1 MIPLG
6 YLTVVLTGIL
16 VILVSKALDALWVRM
31 ITIRW
36 VYLIVRAP
44 GIVVHECSHILG
56 CLLTGAKVKN
66 VVLLSK
72 EGGSVTYAKP
82 PVPCLGDVVIN
93 TAPLF
98 CIPLVLYGCTW
109 IFSTYLGCTIP
120 ELPAMID
127 SAGALGL
134 MASQISGM
142 FATNLVYH
150 FNPWFLLYLYLTVS
164 LVLSLAPSRQDMKN
178 AALGIAIIAA
188 AGLLVIWSNFGPAVN
203 ALDAITNVIGLGFGI
218 ALGFGAIAL
227 VISLPLVVMYV
238 HRHK

>member
-1 MIPLG
+1 MIPFG

-16 VILVSKALDALWVRM
+16 IIFVSKALDALWVRM

-36 VYLIVRAP
+36 AYLIVRAP

-82 PVPCLGDVVIN
+82 PVPFIGDVVIN

-109 IFSTYLGCTIP
+109 VFSTYLGCSIP
-120 ELPAMID
+120 ELPAVIN
-127 SAGALGL
+127 SFGALGL
-134 MASQISGM
+134 MASQIGGL
-142 FATNLVYH
+142 FTTNL
-150 FNPWFLLYLYLTVS
+150 L
-164 LVLSLAPSRQDMKN
+164 
-178 AALGIAIIAA
+178 
-188 AGLLVIWSNFGPAVN
+188 
-203 ALDAITNVIGLGFGI
+203 
-218 ALGFGAIAL
+218 
-227 VISLPLVVMYV
+227 
-238 HRHK
+238 